1 MKKTAEVG
9 ETLLASLEPSGPPE
23 ALRERVLE
31 RASAA
36 LDRAAE
42 RDAWARIY
50 SSRPLR
56 AAWAAAVLGLIAAN
70 LLLPRGTGSS
80 AGEPLTV
87 SSARQL
93 PELREVVSV
102 PRLDEALVSVDRLAY
117 GRPPAAAP
125 AAAGSGGKEKTS

>member
-1 MKKTAEVG
+1 MKKTG
-9 ETLLASLEPSGPPE
+9 EDHESLLASLAPAGPPD

-42 RDAWARIY
+42 RDAWTRIY
-50 SSRPLR
+50 ASRPLR

-70 LLLPRGTGSS
+70 LMFPRGSRPS
-80 AGEPLTV
+80 AEEHLTA
-87 SSARQL
+87 SSARRV
-93 PELREVVSV
+93 PELRDVVTV
-102 PRLDEALVSVDRLAY
+102 PRIDEALVSVDRFAY

-125 AAAGSGGKEKTS
+125 AAAGSGKKEKSS

>member
-1 MKKTAEVG
+1 MKNTPQDHEA
-9 ETLLASLEPSGPPE
+9 LLGSLETPRPPD

-31 RASAA
+31 RAGAA
-36 LDRAAE
+36 LDHRSAP
-42 RDAWARIY
+42 DAWTRIY

-70 LLLPRGTGSS
+70 LLLPHGTGSS

-93 PELREVVSV
+93 PELRDVVSV

-117 GRPPAAAP
+117 GRPATAAP
-125 AAAGSGGKEKTS
+125 AAARSGKKEKSS